1 MVWRKSDEV
10 TVLELDGM
18 TISRLSRRSL
28 LATAAAAPLAP
39 AVVRAQPLQH
49 VDLLIDWKP
58 APTYAGFYIARDS
71 GAFARRGLD
80 VRIVEGRGANVA
92 AEMVGRDNEY
102 WISSSSAAATA
113 IGRSNGLP
121 IRSLAVYY
129 RRTPTVLYSRAE
141 DRIDAPRDLIG
152 KKVGLVPGSVTIDE
166 YRALLA
172 ANRIDRSKIKQI
184 EVGWDSKALL
194 DGKVDALIDYEE
206 IAPSELLAQGRK
218 IAVLRFAD
226 FGVRMYSLNLIVN
239 EMAWMEP
246 ARQATARKI
255 AEAVQEGYQLVRDK
269 PGDAAAI
276 FGKIFPDLA
285 PRYIEVSMQIVARQ
299 LAVPIG
305 SQTRLGWEDTLKALS
320 SLGLLA
326 RAVSAEEVAIYD

>member
-1 MVWRKSDEV
+1 M
-10 TVLELDGM
+10 TV
-18 TISRLSRRSL
+18 SRLSRRSL
-28 LATAAAAPLAP
+28 LATAAAAPLTP
-39 AVVRAQPLQH
+39 AVMRAQALQH

-58 APTYAGFYIARDS
+58 APTYAGFYIARET
-71 GAFARRGLD
+71 GAFERRGLD
-80 VRIVEGRGANVA
+80 VRIVEGHGATVV
-92 AEMVGRDNEY
+92 AEMVGNSKEY

-113 IGRSNGLP
+113 IGRSKGLP

-141 DRIDAPRDLIG
+141 DRIDAPRDLLG
-152 KKVGLVPGSVTIDE
+152 KRVGLVPGSVTIDE

-172 ANRIDRSKIKQI
+172 ANHIDRSKIK
-184 EVGWDSKALL
+184 EVMVDWDSKALL
-194 DGKVDALIDYEE
+194 DRKVDALIDYEE
-206 IAPSELLAQGRK
+206 IAPAELIAQGRK

-226 FGVRMYSLNLIVN
+226 FGVRVYSLNLIVN
-239 EMAWMEP
+239 ETAWMEP
-246 ARQATARKI
+246 DRQSMARKI
-255 AEAVQEGYQLVRDK
+255 SEAVQEGCQLVRDS
-269 PGDAAAI
+269 PADAAQI
-276 FGKIFPDLA
+276 FGKRFPDLA
-285 PRYIEVSMQIVARQ
+285 PRYVELSMLIVARQ

>member
-1 MVWRKSDEV
+1 MSV
-10 TVLELDGM
+10 
-18 TISRLSRRSL
+18 SRLSRRSL
-28 LATAAAAPLAP
+28 LASTAATPLAP
-39 AVVRAQPLQH
+39 MLARAQALQR
-49 VDLLIDWKP
+49 VSLLIDWKP
-58 APTYAGFYIARDS
+58 APTYAGFYIAREI
-71 GAFARRGLD
+71 GAFERRGLD
-80 VRIVEGRGANVA
+80 VRISEGRGASVA
-92 AEMVGRDNEY
+92 AEMVGTSKEY

-113 IGRSNGLP
+113 IGRSKGLP

-152 KKVGLVPGSVTIDE
+152 KRVGLVPGSVTIDE

-172 ANRIDRSKIKQI
+172 ANRIDRSKIKEI
-184 EVGWDSKALL
+184 EVGWDSRALL
-194 DGKVDALIDYEE
+194 EGKVDALIDYEE
-206 IAPSELLAQGRK
+206 IAPAELIAQGRK

-226 FGVRMYSLNLIVN
+226 FGVRIYSLNLIVN
-239 EMAWMEP
+239 EMAWLEP
-246 ARQATARKI
+246 DRQAIARKI

-269 PGDAAAI
+269 PGDAATL

-285 PRYIEVSMQIVARQ
+285 PRYIEISLQIVARQ

-326 RAVSAEEVAIYD
+326 RAVSAEEVAIFD

>member
-1 MVWRKSDEV
+1 M
-10 TVLELDGM
+10 TV
-18 TISRLSRRSL
+18 SRLSRRSL

-39 AVVRAQPLQH
+39 AVMRAQSLQH

-58 APTYAGFYIARDS
+58 APTYAGFYIARET
-71 GAFARRGLD
+71 GAFERRGLD
-80 VRIVEGRGANVA
+80 VRIVEGHGATVA
-92 AEMVGRDNEY
+92 AEMVGTSKEY

-113 IGRSNGLP
+113 IGRSKGLP

-141 DRIDAPRDLIG
+141 DRIDAPRDLVG
-152 KKVGLVPGSVTIDE
+152 KRVGLVPGSVTIDE
-166 YRALLA
+166 YRALLT
-172 ANRIDRSKIKQI
+172 ANRIDRSKVKEID
-184 EVGWDSKALL
+184 VAWDSKALL

-206 IAPSELLAQGRK
+206 IAPAELIAQGRK

-226 FGVRMYSLNLIVN
+226 FGVRIYSLNLIVN

-246 ARQATARKI
+246 SRQSIARKI

-269 PGDAAAI
+269 PADAIEI
-276 FGKIFPDLA
+276 FGKRFPDLS
-285 PRYIEVSMQIVARQ
+285 PRYVEVSMQIVARQ